1 MVSAKVPVGPVVG
14 VTRRTK
20 RKRSSSPPQNG
31 GSPKPAVAVAGSA
44 DPAPVANLI
53 RLHKSLATIYTL
65 LSTRPH
71 VTITFDKLAP
81 TVTAQLG
88 RPLEH
93 MDVARLK
100 AILGG
105 DELVFEY
112 ARMED
117 IDAMAA
123 KKRKNNKKKGEMP
136 GFDQSF
142 APDADKSD
150 EEVLLVEFRDVK
162 LRQTL
167 STGSSGSTS
176 VRIPTVRRQDMVK
189 AIERRVVRFRTALDR
204 FIETHGGL
212 TGPDIG
218 VRRCWEDRLD
228 VEATRL
234 LPVPASETRPLDPVQ
249 AMLVKSENQMAMA
262 NAYDA
267 AGGGENFNFAG
278 YIDALKRDPSYQNQ
292 IVPGGEFT
300 VPEQA
305 PVYAETTTELLGD
318 ALQDSLDRLLLDDAD
333 LDRGSHAQ
341 LYAHQADALKAVFKG
356 LDVVVSTSTSSG
368 KSLIY
373 QLPIL
378 KMLWQWYNAKTNSE
392 TPNDDTVG
400 PACPTAIFIFP
411 TKALAQDQMR
421 SFNHLKS
428 LLFPSDVAE
437 SFICTTYDGDTSA
450 DDRAR
455 NNGRYTVIFTN
466 PDMLHVNVLPNWE
479 RPAWHSFLAGLKYV
493 VLDELH
499 MYQSGSFGL
508 HVSLVLRR
516 LRRIV
521 DHCAGRTS
529 HESGDGVSTPS
540 FQAISCSATISHP
553 ALLMQTVFGVSAERV
568 RVIANDGSPAGAKHW
583 VVWNS
588 PYITPN
594 APESGRVHPIQEAT
608 RMLADLTM
616 AGVRTIAFC
625 RYRRTCELLMKSV
638 TAEFDRRYQKIN
650 AKRRMANGGEGDEEE
665 RREPPNVMAYR
676 GGYSVSD
683 RRLIEHELFAGRLAG
698 VVATNALELGIDI
711 GALDAVLVVGF
722 PMTVASLRQQ
732 AGRAGRRARA
742 SLAVLIGGGDPLDQH
757 YMANPRLAIEDNE
770 PDTLRSTADVAAEM
784 PGLGDNEGVLEE
796 HLQCAAFEI
805 PVNIEA
811 DQSYFTS
818 ALSKEKAQ
826 HDLAVFQSIV
836 ETKLDCVND
845 TDVDGAATEPGDR
858 YYTCDA
864 KWLPMPAR
872 QVALRGSGGQL
883 GTDENYSVI
892 DIDSHVVLEEIEPA
906 RVSFTL
912 YEGGVFIHQ
921 GCTYLVKS
929 VEPDA
934 RYALVARR
942 DGLSW
947 ITRQRDYTDVDPA
960 KTLSVSSHEKLIQ
973 TGSPASAPLLAVVK
987 YGLVAVATVVFG
999 FFKLT
1004 TTTADGTGAYSKI
1017 IDAVE
1022 LPESQT
1028 RPYSRTCAGFWIDLP
1043 YWLQE
1048 LIARDKGLSLAGAI
1062 HAAEHAVLNALSSS
1076 SSSNYGTAGQAAPRL
1091 ATECKAPEKEFKRA
1105 PSARRR
1111 PARLIFYD
1119 PEALDLAGGQEH
1131 RRTAAWLAYAGL
1143 GPALSRALA
1152 RMERCACTVGC
1163 PECGVTWG
1171 PCTENNIVVS
1181 KPGALVLLRYLNSP
1195 LAAHDP
1201 GAAAAPTST
1210 TTTTT
1215 TTINT
1220 TTTTNTM
1227 EDLADLRK
1235 SLVLGVP
1242 DGPEENLAGHS
1253 IAQTII

>member
-1 MVSAKVPVGPVVG
+1 
-14 VTRRTK
+14 
-20 RKRSSSPPQNG
+20 
-31 GSPKPAVAVAGSA
+31 
-44 DPAPVANLI
+44 
-53 RLHKSLATIYTL
+53 
-65 LSTRPH
+65 
-71 VTITFDKLAP
+71 
-81 TVTAQLG
+81 
-88 RPLEH
+88 

-105 DELVFEY
+105 DELVFEH

-136 GFDQSF
+136 SFDQSF

-167 STGSSGSTS
+167 STGSGGSTS
-176 VRIPTVRRQDMVK
+176 VRMPTVRRQDMVK
-189 AIERRVVRFRTALDR
+189 AIERRVVRFRTALDQ

-292 IVPGGEFT
+292 IVHGGEFT

-318 ALQDSLDRLLLDDAD
+318 ALQDALDRLLLDDAD

-356 LDVVVSTSTSSG
+356 
-368 KSLIY
+368 
-373 QLPIL
+373 
-378 KMLWQWYNAKTNSE
+378 
-392 TPNDDTVG
+392 
-400 PACPTAIFIFP
+400 
-411 TKALAQDQMR
+411 
-421 SFNHLKS
+421 
-428 LLFPSDVAE
+428 
-437 SFICTTYDGDTSA
+437 
-450 DDRAR
+450 
-455 NNGRYTVIFTN
+455 
-466 PDMLHVNVLPNWE
+466 
-479 RPAWHSFLAGLKYV
+479 
-493 VLDELH
+493 
-499 MYQSGSFGL
+499 
-508 HVSLVLRR
+508 
-516 LRRIV
+516 
-521 DHCAGRTS
+521 
-529 HESGDGVSTPS
+529 
-540 FQAISCSATISHP
+540 
-553 ALLMQTVFGVSAERV
+553 
-568 RVIANDGSPAGAKHW
+568 
-583 VVWNS
+583 
-588 PYITPN
+588 
-594 APESGRVHPIQEAT
+594 
-608 RMLADLTM
+608 
-616 AGVRTIAFC
+616 
-625 RYRRTCELLMKSV
+625 YRRTCELLMKSV

-665 RREPPNVMAYR
+665 RHEPPNVMAYR

-770 PDTLRSTADVAAEM
+770 PDTLRLTADVAAEM

-858 YYTCDA
+858 YHTCDA

-1131 RRTAAWLAYAGL
+1131 RRATAWRAYAGL

-1215 TTINT
+1215 INT
-1220 TTTTNTM
+1220 NTTTNTM

>member
-1 MVSAKVPVGPVVG
+1 MVSAKAPATAGAVLEA
-14 VTRRTK
+14 TQKKTK
-20 RKRSSSPPQNG
+20 RKRSSSSPQNG
-31 GSPKPAVAVAGSA
+31 DSPQPAALAIAGST
-44 DPAPVANLI
+44 DPAPVAALI

-117 IDAMAA
+117 IDAMNA
-123 KKRKNNKKKGEMP
+123 KKKKEMA
-136 GFDQSF
+136 GFEQSL
-142 APDADKSD
+142 APDEENGD
-150 EEVLLVEFRDVK
+150 EEILLVEFRDAK
-162 LRQTL
+162 LRQTP
-167 STGSSGSTS
+167 SAKGSSNSMS
-176 VRIPTVRRQDMVK
+176 VRMPTVRKQDMVK
-189 AIERRVVRFRTALDR
+189 AIERRVARFRTALTQ
-204 FIETHGGL
+204 FIEAHGGL
-212 TGPDIG
+212 IGPDLG

-234 LPVPASETRPLDPVQ
+234 LPVSAKETRPLDPVQ
-249 AMLVKSENQMAMA
+249 AMLIKSEQEAAVA
-262 NAYDA
+262 NASGA
-267 AGGGENFNFAG
+267 AGGSENFNFTG
-278 YIDALKRDPSYQNQ
+278 YIDALKRDPAYQNQ

-305 PVYAETTTELLGD
+305 AVYAENTTELLGD
-318 ALQDSLDRLLLDDAD
+318 ALQDALDRLLLADTD
-333 LDRGSHAQ
+333 LDRGSHVR
-341 LYAHQADALKAVFKG
+341 LYAHQADALKAVFEG

-378 KMLWQWYNAKTNSE
+378 KMLWQWHNAKSNCRSTKGD
-392 TPNDDTVG
+392 DDTAE
-400 PACPTAIFIFP
+400 PPCPTAIFIFP

-428 LLFPSDVAE
+428 LLFPANVAE
-437 SFICTTYDGDTSA
+437 SFISTTYDGDTSA

-455 NNGRYTVIFTN
+455 NSGRYTVIFTN

-499 MYQSGSFGL
+499 MYQAGSFGL

-521 DHCAGRTS
+521 DHCAGPSS
-529 HESGDGVSTPS
+529 HKAGGCMQQPS

-553 ALLMQTVFGVSAERV
+553 ALLMQSVFGVSAERV
-568 RVIANDGSPAGAKHW
+568 RMVANDGSPAGAKHW
-583 VVWNS
+583 LVWNS
-588 PYITPN
+588 PYITP
-594 APESGRVHPIQEAT
+594 ATPESGRVHPIQEAT

-650 AKRRMANGGEGDEEE
+650 AKRRRMASGDKDNDAEE

-676 GGYSVSD
+676 GGYSASD

-711 GALDAVLVVGF
+711 GALDAVLMVGF

-742 SLAVLIGGGDPLDQH
+742 SLAILIGGGDPLDQH
-757 YMANPRLAIEDNE
+757 YMANPRLAVEDNE
-770 PDTLRSTADVAAEM
+770 PAARTSADVAAEM
-784 PGLGDNEGVLEE
+784 AGLGDNEGVFEE

-805 PVNIEA
+805 PINIEA

-818 ALSKEKAQ
+818 ALSKEKGY
-826 HDLAVFQSIV
+826 HDLTVFQSIV
-836 ETKLDCVND
+836 EKKLDCVND
-845 TDVDGAATEPGDR
+845 IDVDGAATELGDR

-892 DIDSHVVLEEIEPA
+892 DIDSHIVLEEIEPA

-947 ITRQRDYTDVDPA
+947 ITRQRDYTDIDPA
-960 KTLSVSSHEKLIQ
+960 KTLSVSSHGKLLQ
-973 TGSPASAPLLAVVK
+973 AGSQSSAPLLAVAK

-1004 TTTADGTGAYSKI
+1004 TTTADGTGAYSKV

-1022 LPESQT
+1022 LPESQM
-1028 RPYSRTCAGFWIDLP
+1028 RPYKRTCAGLWVDFPL
-1043 YWLQE
+1043 WLQE
-1048 LIARDKGLSLAGAI
+1048 LVAHDKGLSLAGAI
-1062 HAAEHAVLNALSSS
+1062 HAAEHAVLNALSGN
-1076 SSSNYGTAGQAAPRL
+1076 SNSDTTGQAAPRL
-1091 ATECKAPEKEFKRA
+1091 ATECKAPEKEFKRE

-1119 PEALDLAGGQEH
+1119 PEVLDLAGGHEH
-1131 RRTAAWLAYAGL
+1131 RRNTAWRAYTGL
-1143 GPALSRALA
+1143 GSALARALSR
-1152 RMERCACTVGC
+1152 MEHCPCTIGC

-1171 PCTENNIVVS
+1171 PCTENNVVVS

-1195 LAAHDP
+1195 LAAHNP
-1201 GAAAAPTST
+1201 PSAAPGS
-1210 TTTTT
+1210 
-1215 TTINT
+1215 
-1220 TTTTNTM
+1220 M
-1227 EDLADLRK
+1227 AEEELADLRK
-1235 SLVLGVP
+1235 ALVLGVP
-1242 DGPEENLAGHS
+1242 DGPEENLAGHP

>member
-14 VTRRTK
+14 VTGRTK

-136 GFDQSF
+136 SFDQSF

-176 VRIPTVRRQDMVK
+176 VRMPTVRRQDMVK
-189 AIERRVVRFRTALDR
+189 AIERRVARFRTALDR

-305 PVYAETTTELLGD
+305 PVYAETTTELLGN
-318 ALQDSLDRLLLDDAD
+318 ALQDALDRLLLDDAD

-341 LYAHQADALKAVFKG
+341 LYAHQADALKAV
-356 LDVVVSTSTSSG
+356 
-368 KSLIY
+368 
-373 QLPIL
+373 
-378 KMLWQWYNAKTNSE
+378 
-392 TPNDDTVG
+392 
-400 PACPTAIFIFP
+400 
-411 TKALAQDQMR
+411 
-421 SFNHLKS
+421 
-428 LLFPSDVAE
+428 
-437 SFICTTYDGDTSA
+437 
-450 DDRAR
+450 
-455 NNGRYTVIFTN
+455 
-466 PDMLHVNVLPNWE
+466 
-479 RPAWHSFLAGLKYV
+479 
-493 VLDELH
+493 
-499 MYQSGSFGL
+499 
-508 HVSLVLRR
+508 
-516 LRRIV
+516 
-521 DHCAGRTS
+521 
-529 HESGDGVSTPS
+529 
-540 FQAISCSATISHP
+540 
-553 ALLMQTVFGVSAERV
+553 
-568 RVIANDGSPAGAKHW
+568 
-583 VVWNS
+583 
-588 PYITPN
+588 
-594 APESGRVHPIQEAT
+594 
-608 RMLADLTM
+608 
-616 AGVRTIAFC
+616 
-625 RYRRTCELLMKSV
+625 YRRTCELLMKSV

-883 GTDENYSVI
+883 GPDENYSVI

-1076 SSSNYGTAGQAAPRL
+1076 SSSSNYGTAGQAAPRL

-1131 RRTAAWLAYAGL
+1131 RRTAAWRAYAGL

-1201 GAAAAPTST
+1201 GTAAAPTST

-1215 TTINT
+1215 TINT
-1220 TTTTNTM
+1220 NTTTNTM

>member
-14 VTRRTK
+14 VTGRTK

-31 GSPKPAVAVAGSA
+31 GSPKPAVAVTGSA

-136 GFDQSF
+136 SFDQSF

-176 VRIPTVRRQDMVK
+176 VRMPTVRRQDMVK
-189 AIERRVVRFRTALDR
+189 AIERRVARFRTALDR

-305 PVYAETTTELLGD
+305 PVYAETTTELLGN
-318 ALQDSLDRLLLDDAD
+318 ALQDALDRLLLDDAD

-341 LYAHQADALKAVFKG
+341 LYAHQADALKAV
-356 LDVVVSTSTSSG
+356 
-368 KSLIY
+368 
-373 QLPIL
+373 
-378 KMLWQWYNAKTNSE
+378 
-392 TPNDDTVG
+392 
-400 PACPTAIFIFP
+400 
-411 TKALAQDQMR
+411 
-421 SFNHLKS
+421 
-428 LLFPSDVAE
+428 
-437 SFICTTYDGDTSA
+437 
-450 DDRAR
+450 
-455 NNGRYTVIFTN
+455 
-466 PDMLHVNVLPNWE
+466 
-479 RPAWHSFLAGLKYV
+479 
-493 VLDELH
+493 
-499 MYQSGSFGL
+499 
-508 HVSLVLRR
+508 
-516 LRRIV
+516 
-521 DHCAGRTS
+521 
-529 HESGDGVSTPS
+529 
-540 FQAISCSATISHP
+540 
-553 ALLMQTVFGVSAERV
+553 
-568 RVIANDGSPAGAKHW
+568 
-583 VVWNS
+583 
-588 PYITPN
+588 
-594 APESGRVHPIQEAT
+594 
-608 RMLADLTM
+608 
-616 AGVRTIAFC
+616 
-625 RYRRTCELLMKSV
+625 YRRTCELLMKSV

-1201 GAAAAPTST
+1201 GAAAAPT
-1210 TTTTT
+1210 

>member
-341 LYAHQADALKAVFKG
+341 LYAHQADALKAV
-356 LDVVVSTSTSSG
+356 
-368 KSLIY
+368 
-373 QLPIL
+373 
-378 KMLWQWYNAKTNSE
+378 
-392 TPNDDTVG
+392 
-400 PACPTAIFIFP
+400 
-411 TKALAQDQMR
+411 
-421 SFNHLKS
+421 
-428 LLFPSDVAE
+428 
-437 SFICTTYDGDTSA
+437 
-450 DDRAR
+450 
-455 NNGRYTVIFTN
+455 
-466 PDMLHVNVLPNWE
+466 
-479 RPAWHSFLAGLKYV
+479 
-493 VLDELH
+493 
-499 MYQSGSFGL
+499 
-508 HVSLVLRR
+508 
-516 LRRIV
+516 
-521 DHCAGRTS
+521 
-529 HESGDGVSTPS
+529 
-540 FQAISCSATISHP
+540 
-553 ALLMQTVFGVSAERV
+553 
-568 RVIANDGSPAGAKHW
+568 
-583 VVWNS
+583 
-588 PYITPN
+588 
-594 APESGRVHPIQEAT
+594 
-608 RMLADLTM
+608 
-616 AGVRTIAFC
+616 
-625 RYRRTCELLMKSV
+625 YRRTCELLMKSV